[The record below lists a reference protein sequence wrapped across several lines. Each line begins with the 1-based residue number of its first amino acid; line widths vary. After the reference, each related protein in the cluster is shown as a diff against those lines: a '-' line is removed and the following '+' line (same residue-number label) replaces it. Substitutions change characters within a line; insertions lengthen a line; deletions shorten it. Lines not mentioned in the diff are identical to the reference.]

1 MRYLLLLAALSSLV
15 SCNTMIGI
23 GRDTKQGYQ
32 WTRDKIQGNSNNFDP
47 GSSSNNNSGAP
58 VY

>member
-1 MRYLLLLAALSSLV
+1 MKLLIILVAALALN

-32 WTRDKIQGNSNNFDP
+32 WTKGKIQGSGGGGG
-47 GSSSNNNSGAP
+47 GSGGDENYGAP